1 MSLEPVVTQQW
12 NIRVQDEVGMMTLYK
27 KEPEEFGVG
36 SMRQREAVPQD
47 CLKSPP
53 IWFFLFRPGL
63 SCTIAVDYPL

>member
-36 SMRQREAVPQD
+36 SMRQREVVPQD

-53 IWFFLFRPGL
+53 PSGSFCSVLG
-63 SCTIAVDYPL
+63 YPVQLQ